1 MGDTGRS
8 RPSSVPPTGE
18 PPPMPRL
25 ALYTLVV
32 CVLAVAAAVVSFAQG
47 SFLGVVWVLLAGLSS
62 NMTWY
67 YVRREKLR
75 KAAAA
80 AAADVTG

>member
-1 MGDTGRS
+1 
-8 RPSSVPPTGE
+8 
-18 PPPMPRL
+18 MPRI

-47 SFLGVVWVLLAGLSS
+47 SWLGIVWVLLAGLTS

-67 YVRREKLR
+67 YVKRER
-75 KAAAA
+75 TARSRS
-80 AAADVTG
+80 VTG